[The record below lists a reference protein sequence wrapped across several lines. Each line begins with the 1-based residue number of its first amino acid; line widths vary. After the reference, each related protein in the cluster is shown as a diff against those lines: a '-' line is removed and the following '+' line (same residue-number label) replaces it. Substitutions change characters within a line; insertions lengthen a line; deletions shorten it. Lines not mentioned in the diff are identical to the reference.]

1 PLRLMDCSPISD
13 GGAAV
18 ILCPWDKAKEY
29 TDNPIR
35 IRGIGSANGPI
46 ALHDHKDLTKLDMVR
61 LSAERAYKMAGVT
74 ASDISFAEVHDCFS
88 IAEAI
93 VTEEL
98 GFFDYG
104 TGGKAAA
111 EGQTTFGGKVVIN
124 TSGGLKAKGH
134 PVGATGVA
142 QIIEVTEQLRGTA
155 GKRQVENAQLG
166 MAQNMGGS
174 GGSSVVHIL
183 EAK

>member
-1 PLRLMDCSPISD
+1 
-13 GGAAV
+13 
-18 ILCPWDKAKEY
+18 
-29 TDNPIR
+29 
-35 IRGIGSANGPI
+35 
-46 ALHDHKDLTKLDMVR
+46 LHDHKDLTKLDMVR

-98 GFFDYG
+98 GFFEYC
-104 TGGKAAA
+104 TGG
-111 EGQTTFGGKVVIN
+111 I
-124 TSGGLKAKGH
+124 
-134 PVGATGVA
+134 ATGVA